1 MFTTV
6 SVSCFVNPPCHRTRP
21 ISAAP
26 EPPTYGPSANTGN
39 MPFREDGPN
48 IEALTGSISKSPL
61 STYCGVYMLQSA
73 WLFVFSPGKLRGE
86 NPHAPDEKGVKCLHK
101 DKSRWKQLRLFTAQ
115 FCGFTRVLKRYIFF
129 LFRLCGL

>member
-1 MFTTV
+1 MSNGREHLYFLSVFLLFFTLCFFFTLKKAIVMFTTV

-73 WLFVFSPGKLRGE
+73 WLFFFP
-86 NPHAPDEKGVKCLHK
+86 
-101 DKSRWKQLRLFTAQ
+101 WKIAW
-115 FCGFTRVLKRYIFF
+115 
-129 LFRLCGL
+129 